1 MNAWLRAMV
10 QEREL
15 VETVAERWPPSDF
28 HTPAFRELF
37 ERLLA
42 APHQPLDEA
51 TRDFP
56 PEAVAAIDQ
65 ALGEP
70 DPTPDATVAGRL
82 LQLQT
87 RALDEEKAAILR
99 RLAAPDPPIAED
111 EKSLLMQRVEALQ
124 RERAALSTAYAR
136 VGTPLSPPPD

>member
-1 MNAWLRAMV
+1 M
-10 QEREL
+10 
-15 VETVAERWPPSDF
+15 ETVAERWPPSDF
-28 HTPAFRELF
+28 HTPAYRELF

-42 APHQPLDEA
+42 EPHQPLDEA

-82 LQLQT
+82 VQLPT

-99 RLAAPDPPIAED
+99 RLASAEPPVRDD
-111 EKSLLMQRVEALQ
+111 EKDLLLQRVEALQ

-136 VGTPLSPPPD
+136 VGTRLDAPRDGAGPAG